1 MGTCGSAFP
10 IHSSNPL
17 ASFKWVAAASSTPF
31 PLLSG
36 VKTPP
41 RSVDSYLVLPQEAVS
56 KAPVSPA
63 SCKRMPAGQHK
74 PAKTSTATSAK
85 ASYKYRALWGF
96 QAFNPQLRP
105 ALSYPGLCGGEGC
118 CGGEVGV
125 RETGREREEQRT
137 NLFFSYLLFF
147 SSERGGRDLGCPAE
161 NPVIIDYEI
170 STPTD
175 LGRRCWTFCPFSER
189 CQTFRALS
197 SVQDGSHGWRTQ
209 ICSILNREDS
219 QIN

>member
-1 MGTCGSAFP
+1 MRLCLSYSLIQPTGLLQMGG
-10 IHSSNPL
+10 
-17 ASFKWVAAASSTPF
+17 FKYTF
-31 PLLSG
+31 PLLSS

-41 RSVDSYLVLPQEAVS
+41 LSVDSYLVLQQEAVS

-74 PAKTSTATSAK
+74 PAKPSTATSAK

-105 ALSYPGLCGGEGC
+105 TLSYPSLCGGEGC

-137 NLFFSYLLFF
+137 NLQIPPLFLCG
-147 SSERGGRDLGCPAE
+147 EGWKGP
-161 NPVIIDYEI
+161 
-170 STPTD
+170 
-175 LGRRCWTFCPFSER
+175 W
-189 CQTFRALS
+189 LS
-197 SVQDGSHGWRTQ
+197 S
-209 ICSILNREDS
+209 
-219 QIN
+219 

>member
-41 RSVDSYLVLPQEAVS
+41 LSVDSYLVLPQEAVS

-105 ALSYPGLCGGEGC
+105 ALSYPGLLLWGRGGCEGNRQRKGGAENQSFLQLPPLSLRGEGRK
-118 CGGEVGV
+118 G
-125 RETGREREEQRT
+125 
-137 NLFFSYLLFF
+137 
-147 SSERGGRDLGCPAE
+147 P
-161 NPVIIDYEI
+161 
-170 STPTD
+170 
-175 LGRRCWTFCPFSER
+175 W
-189 CQTFRALS
+189 LS
-197 SVQDGSHGWRTQ
+197 S
-209 ICSILNREDS
+209 
-219 QIN
+219 